1 MRNRCILFALFL
13 FIGLLPKANAQTASR
28 AGSPAT
34 MQFIEGHWKAT
45 QPDGLTVEGTWLA
58 PEGDNMVG
66 MMRMMKDGKVT
77 MYEILAY
84 ENSDEGL
91 VSLVKHF
98 KPGLIGLEEKD
109 KYDRYNF
116 LEAGKD
122 RVLYQKEGGDLRI
135 AYEKRGA
142 DQFAIQR
149 GNQEN
154 GKWVFKD
161 LFVFNRV
168 K

>member
-1 MRNRCILFALFL
+1 MRSLSLLFL
-13 FIGLLPKANAQTASR
+13 LFLSVCVLPDAIAQAKSP
-28 AGSPAT
+28 AGSLGV

-58 PEGDNMVG
+58 PQGDNMLG
-66 MMRMMKDGKVT
+66 MMRMMKDGKAT

-84 ENSDEGL
+84 EPSGKGL

-98 KPGLIGLEEKD
+98 KPGLIGMEEKE
-109 KYDRYNF
+109 KQDRYNF
-116 LEAGKD
+116 LEAKQD
-122 RVLYQKEGGDLRI
+122 RVYFEKEGGDLRI
-135 AYEKRGA
+135 LYEKRSP
-142 DQFAIQR
+142 DQFAIMR

-154 GKWVFKD
+154 GQWVYKD
-161 LFVFNRV
+161 LFLFNRV

>member
-1 MRNRCILFALFL
+1 MRKLYLLFVLFL
-13 FIGLLPKANAQTASR
+13 AAGLLPEAVAQTSAQ
-28 AGSPAT
+28 AGSPAV

-45 QPDGLTVEGTWLA
+45 QPDGLTVEGTWFA

-66 MMRMMKDGKVT
+66 MMRMMKDGKAT

-84 ENSDEGL
+84 EQSAQGL

-109 KYDRYNF
+109 KQDRYNF

-122 RVLYQKEGGDLRI
+122 KVYYQKEGDDLRI
-135 AYEKRGA
+135 LYERRSP
-142 DQFAIQR
+142 DQFAIMR

-154 GKWVFKD
+154 GQWVYED
-161 LFVFNRV
+161 LFLFNRV

>member
-1 MRNRCILFALFL
+1 MRSHTLLFFLFL
-13 FIGLLPKANAQTASR
+13 SVCFLPAAVAQTKAQ
-28 AGSPAT
+28 AGPLGA

-58 PEGDNMVG
+58 PEGDNMLG
-66 MMRMMKDGKVT
+66 MMRMMKDGKAT
-77 MYEILAY
+77 MYEILSY
-84 ENSDEGL
+84 EPSDKGL

-98 KPGLIGLEEKD
+98 KSGLIGMEEKD
-109 KYDRYNF
+109 KQDRYNF
-116 LEAGKD
+116 LEAKKD
-122 RVLYQKEGGDLRI
+122 QVYFEKEGGDLRI
-135 AYEKRGA
+135 LYEKRSP
-142 DQFAIQR
+142 DQFSIMR

-154 GKWVFKD
+154 GQWVYKD